1 MASKDHPNDAPGVPM
16 LMPPKLEAL
25 QIRYMNPVMRRLA
38 PFVPGMA
45 VVNHQGRKTG
55 QSYQTVV
62 AASRSG
68 NVLSI
73 GLMHGKTNW
82 VKNILEAGEATV
94 RLAGQDLTITNPRVV
109 LKGDSDPELPEKV
122 RRAAKRTGVF
132 VADIA

>member
-1 MASKDHPNDAPGVPM
+1 MAKTDHPNDAPGVPM
-16 LMPPKLEAL
+16 LMPPKLEEL

-45 VVNHQGRKTG
+45 VVSHRGRKSG

-68 NVLSI
+68 DVLSI

-82 VKNILEAGEATV
+82 VKNILAAGGASV
-94 RLAGQDLTITNPRVV
+94 RLAGQDLRITNPRVV
-109 LKGDSDPELPEKV
+109 SKGDTSPELPEKV